1 MKDRVFFLCF
11 FLLMVGCQSEHDR
24 FHIDV
29 SDIPRPDVN
38 IHRYGEALF
47 ELDTANLRSELERL
61 QPEFRVFL
69 YGDLNNPVQ
78 LNRIRRFVQDT
89 LLINVYADC
98 KAKYPSLSGLEG
110 DLSAAFQYL
119 LYYFPEAPLPGV
131 YTYVSGFDYEHPV
144 QLYQDNLLIALDMY
158 LGSGYPYYKNLGLP
172 LYVLDRFEPDYIVR
186 DCMDE
191 IAGKVLNP
199 SVEADDLLSYMIH
212 EGKRLWFIKAMQ
224 PDLEENILF
233 NYSADQLAWAQRN
246 EGLVWAFLI
255 ENQLLYSSEMTDIQK
270 FVGEAPFTSFFGKES
285 TPRLGWYIG
294 FRIVNRYMQKN
305 SDINLG
311 QLIRE
316 QEAQQILKASAY
328 KPEL

>member
-1 MKDRVFFLCF
+1 MRDRIFVYVLIFFLA
-11 FLLMVGCQSEHDR
+11 GCGSEHDR
-24 FHIDV
+24 FHV
-29 SDIPRPDVN
+29 NLSDTPEPEVHIK
-38 IHRYGEALF
+38 RYGEALF
-47 ELDTANLRSELERL
+47 ELDTTNLRAELEGL
-61 QPEFRVFL
+61 QPEFKVFL

-89 LLINVYADC
+89 LLINVYKKC
-98 KAKYPSLSGLEG
+98 KEKYASLSNLEDGLTV
-110 DLSAAFQYL
+110 AFHHLQ
-119 LYYFPEAPLPGV
+119 YYFPEAPIPGV

-158 LGSGYPYYKNLGLP
+158 LGSDYPYYKNLGLP

-191 IAGKVLNP
+191 IAGKLLNP
-199 SVEADDLLSYMIH
+199 AFDEDDLLSFMIH

-224 PDLEENILF
+224 PDLEENILL
-233 NYSADQLAWAQRN
+233 NYSADQLAWAQQN

-270 FVGEAPFTSFFGKES
+270 FVGETPFTSFFGKES
-285 TPRLGWYIG
+285 PPRLGWFIG
-294 FRIVNRYMQKN
+294 YRIVDRYMQKN
-305 SDINLG
+305 SAISLE

-316 QEAQQILKASAY
+316 QEAQKILKASAY